1 MDPTVSDVFS
11 TVSGR
16 FSNGFQ
22 RFSVFSYGIW
32 DNFFLNGLSGLL
44 CMRFTVC
51 TRGGMILRSFVH
63 FSLPSDIRFWGPGG
77 CAAVVFHE
85 LQTVTQIP
93 NAH

>member
-1 MDPTVSDVFS
+1 MDPTVFDVFS

-51 TRGGMILRSFVH
+51 TRGGMILRRNLDAWRAAALYQARRRVCLGRSARY
-63 FSLPSDIRFWGPGG
+63 RF
-77 CAAVVFHE
+77 A
-85 LQTVTQIP
+85 L
-93 NAH
+93 